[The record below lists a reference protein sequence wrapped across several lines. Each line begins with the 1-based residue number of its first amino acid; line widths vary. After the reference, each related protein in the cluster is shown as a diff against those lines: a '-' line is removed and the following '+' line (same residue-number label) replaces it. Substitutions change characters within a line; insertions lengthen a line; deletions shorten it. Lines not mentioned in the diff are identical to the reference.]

1 MKPTDAHRAIQLLPF
16 ERYRLAELSDT
27 KNNPLS
33 KYKRLRGNLPKQA
46 VAHRASFGF
55 RITTRSPPLG
65 LILCKENT

>member
-33 KYKRLRGNLPKQA
+33 KYKK
-46 VAHRASFGF
+46 VAGKFAQTSS
-55 RITTRSPPLG
+55 RSPGVIWFPDHQITSTRPHPL
-65 LILCKENT
+65 